1 MKSKSKIVLN
11 AELVYKDLNLKCIE
25 VNKELEEIQ
34 RLDSFGNSR
43 MYTVPFNVQYIFS
56 YQWNG
61 KTRMIDV
68 IRKAGNSKPLTTNI
82 RTEIAKQVVEELKEM
97 ETMSFTKKGGN

>member
-34 RLDSFGNSR
+34 RLDSFGNPR

-61 KTRMIDV
+61 KKRMIDF